1 MLLCEAMQSD
11 ELEERAE
18 VGSYCID
25 RIRFIKVKIEIE
37 LDGSS
42 IFLFVSIRY
51 ILSVSNDPLIL
62 KIGEEANTGNRYFL

>member
-25 RIRFIKVKIEIE
+25 RIRFIRVKIEIE

-62 KIGEEANTGNRYFL
+62 KIGEEANTGNRYFQ